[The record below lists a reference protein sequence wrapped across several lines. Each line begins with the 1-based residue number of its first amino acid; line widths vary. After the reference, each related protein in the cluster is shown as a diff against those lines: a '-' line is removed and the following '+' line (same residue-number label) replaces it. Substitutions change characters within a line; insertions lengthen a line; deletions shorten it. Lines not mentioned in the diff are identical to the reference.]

1 MTHDVFISQDV
12 MFHEYIFPFLSNS
25 PSTTYSDC
33 FFLIVSYPFIPRLCL
48 HHLIILPP
56 HLYHIK
62 LTRHLPTFKII
73 IATLIPF
80 FSPLHFT
87 LSQRSSSMKSYLLH
101 IMPLSML
108 SPHMLNQSLTLR
120 LYSFRNGEKQ

>member
-1 MTHDVFISQDV
+1 MNTFFLFDPILHQPLIL
-12 MFHEYIFPFLSNS
+12 IF
-25 PSTTYSDC
+25 

-73 IATLIPF
+73 IATLILF

-87 LSQRSSSMKSYLLH
+87 LSQRSSSMKSYFLH

-108 SPHMLNQSLTLR
+108 SPHMLNQPLTLR
-120 LYSFRNGEKQ
+120 LFSFRNGEKQ